1 MYSLAMLNPVKSI
14 LRSVALLLLGNG
26 LLNTLLTLRG
36 TAEGFSSAV
45 LGIIM
50 SGYFVGFICGTWVSG
65 RLIRRMGHI
74 RTFGFSDKHDRPKV
88 MIWVV
93 LLAALT
99 AAAMPFAP
107 SHEVLLG
114 LYFIWGGLAFSLY
127 PLAVAQLIKLRV
139 KPRPFRPGKDSA
151 ASPRMPLLT
160 FCTVLYY
167 PCRHD
172 LPRGTRKVTSVE
184 TA

>member
-65 RLIRRMGHI
+65 RL
-74 RTFGFSDKHDRPKV
+74 KHPAGSTR
-88 MIWVV
+88 
-93 LLAALT
+93 
-99 AAAMPFAP
+99 
-107 SHEVLLG
+107 
-114 LYFIWGGLAFSLY
+114 
-127 PLAVAQLIKLRV
+127 
-139 KPRPFRPGKDSA
+139 
-151 ASPRMPLLT
+151 AS
-160 FCTVLYY
+160 
-167 PCRHD
+167 
-172 LPRGTRKVTSVE
+172 
-184 TA
+184 